1 MAFTSNFLPFAVI
14 VTPDFERNTWL
25 NIARLH
31 QLLRSVGFKLAEFG
45 SIRYKSFKSMR
56 VSTLNSLLCKDFEEY
71 DANEDSLGY
80 SGVSHTQNGS
90 LNGLPRS
97 EGLIKIDLNSA
108 N

>member
-1 MAFTSNFLPFAVI
+1 
-14 VTPDFERNTWL
+14 
-25 NIARLH
+25 
-31 QLLRSVGFKLAEFG
+31 
-45 SIRYKSFKSMR
+45 MR

-97 EGLIKIDLNSA
+97 EGLIKIDLDSA